1 MTTAARNAR
10 ASTDR
15 ECGRREGRP
24 PIATI
29 TRGPINMADTCSQSI
44 RVYQQK
50 AQCKSHLL
58 AQHPCAKKST
68 RHGTL
73 RHHAQRSGGRCT
85 PVILA
90 LWPLRVALGIA
101 ALDRR
106 RGLPVRGASCR
117 VGTRLRGL
125 PVTRICLLL
134 VSGVARVLLRVCRL
148 RSVCACKRHAPP
160 SFTTTC
166 SQRPTVDALRILSQS
181 AREGQVG
188 PRKHKRT
195 P

>member
-29 TRGPINMADTCSQSI
+29 TRGPINMADTCSGGI
-44 RVYQQK
+44 RVHQQK
-50 AQCKSHLL
+50 RHAKVTCPHNF
-58 AQHPCAKKST
+58 CAKKST

-73 RHHAQRSGGRCT
+73 RHHFQRSVGRCT

-90 LWPLRVALGIA
+90 LWPLRVALGVA

-106 RGLPVRGASCR
+106 WGLPVRGASCR

-148 RSVCACKRHAPP
+148 RSVCACKRHARP

-166 SQRPTVDALRILSQS
+166 S
-181 AREGQVG
+181 
-188 PRKHKRT
+188 
-195 P
+195 